1 MQRLVL
7 TILLATLPAGAGS
20 AREAP
25 DDQGLFTID
34 FQKIADDVYV
44 ASRPEPLRFMVEG
57 NVTIIVNDRDVVVV
71 DASGTPETARKVIAG
86 IRKLSSRPVRYLV
99 NTHAHGD
106 HTVGNQEY
114 LRAFPGVEIVGHP
127 ETLAYLTGRGIGY
140 VAEIAASTESR
151 KADGRKEIA
160 RVLAEGRPGADR
172 IVANLRQYYEHDIDL
187 RQASYRAT
195 TIAPPT
201 LLVEDQLTLRRGE
214 RTIEIRFLGQGD
226 TRGDLVVY
234 LPRERIVVTGDLVVH
249 PVPYGF
255 SRQPLRWRETLGR
268 LSALPIDILVPGHG
282 DVQHGPG
289 YLRQVMD
296 LLDTTATAVR
306 DGRRRGQ
313 GAVEIRASLDAGRLG
328 APFAGGNP
336 VFQYFFEQ
344 YFLDPN
350 LERTWN
356 ELANAK
362 E

>member
-1 MQRLVL
+1 MQRM
-7 TILLATLPAGAGS
+7 LLAILTATLVARAGLAG
-20 AREAP
+20 EAP

-99 NTHAHGD
+99 NTHGHGD

-151 KADGRKEIA
+151 KADGQKEIA
-160 RVLAEGRPGADR
+160 RVLAERRPGADR

-187 RQASYRAT
+187 RQAAYREV
-195 TIAPPT
+195 TITPPT
-201 LLVEDQLTLRRGE
+201 LIVEDALTLRRGE
-214 RTIEIRFLGQGD
+214 RTIEVRFLGQGD
-226 TRGDLVVY
+226 TRGDLVVL
-234 LPRERIVVTGDLVVH
+234 LPRERILVTGDLVVH

-255 SRQPLRWRETLGR
+255 SRQPLEWRQTLER
-268 LSALPIDILVPGHG
+268 LAALPFDVLVPGHG
-282 DVQHGPG
+282 DVQHGSG
-289 YLRQVMD
+289 YLRQLMA
-296 LLDTTATAVR
+296 LLDTTAGAVR
-306 DGRRRGQ
+306 EGREHGRT
-313 GAVEIRASLDAGRLG
+313 AAEVRAGLDAAALG
-328 APFAGGNP
+328 AAFAGGNP

-350 LERTWN
+350 VERTWA
-356 ELANAK
+356 ELAAQP
-362 E
+362 